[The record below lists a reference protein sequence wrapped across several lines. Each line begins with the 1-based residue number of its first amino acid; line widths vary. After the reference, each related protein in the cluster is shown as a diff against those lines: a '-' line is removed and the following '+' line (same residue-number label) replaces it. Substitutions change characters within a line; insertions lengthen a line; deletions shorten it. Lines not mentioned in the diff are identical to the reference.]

1 MKQKGP
7 PRWPVLGGIVFAIL
21 GVLGTVVLGTTPD
34 FVGDPAE
41 IATFYKEESG
51 AVLAGN
57 SVYLLAGFFLLWF
70 VAGLRTGLE
79 RADGAG
85 SPLAAVALVGG
96 TAGAALMIGSAAI
109 GIVGALRADEQGSI
123 DPQVAAA
130 LYDVS
135 NIMYGAAAPMA
146 WAAAVLA
153 TAVVALRSSA
163 LPWRS
168 CSTCARGRR
177 ARPPWRVNR
186 PKPPSPRNGSRPLKA
201 AERHPGRSA
210 AAAGQYTASCSAAAA
225 IRAIPCASASSSARS
240 IRAEPASPRIII
252 SWPLCSMA
260 SETPAAWPQNGP
272 DFRPGAG
279 FARPPPSGRA

>member
-1 MKQKGP
+1 M
-7 PRWPVLGGIVFAIL
+7 
-21 GVLGTVVLGTTPD
+21 
-34 FVGDPAE
+34 
-41 IATFYKEESG
+41 
-51 AVLAGN
+51 LAGN

-109 GIVGALRADEQGSI
+109 GIVGGLRADEQGSI

-130 LYDVS
+130 LFDIS

-163 LPWRS
+163 LPSWLGALS
-168 CSTCARGRR
+168 VVMGIALLIPPINFISILVMGLWVVAVAIVFYLR
-177 ARPPWRVNR
+177 AGTDGGPQPVGPGVQPADRV
-186 PKPPSPRNGSRPLKA
+186 A
-201 AERHPGRSA
+201 
-210 AAAGQYTASCSAAAA
+210 
-225 IRAIPCASASSSARS
+225 
-240 IRAEPASPRIII
+240 
-252 SWPLCSMA
+252 
-260 SETPAAWPQNGP
+260 TPDRVAT
-272 DFRPGAG
+272 R
-279 FARPPPSGRA
+279 

>member
-85 SPLAAVALVGG
+85 SPLATVALVGG

-109 GIVGALRADEQGSI
+109 GIVGGLRADEQGSI

-130 LYDVS
+130 LFDIS
-135 NIMYGAAAPMA
+135 NIMYGLAAPMA

-163 LPWRS
+163 LPSWLGWVSIPMGIALLIPPISWIAIIVMNLWVIAVAIVLYLRS
-168 CSTCARGRR
+168 GAQAETPVAR
-177 ARPPWRVNR
+177 
-186 PKPPSPRNGSRPLKA
+186 
-201 AERHPGRSA
+201 E
-210 AAAGQYTASCSAAAA
+210 
-225 IRAIPCASASSSARS
+225 
-240 IRAEPASPRIII
+240 RAESPV
-252 SWPLCSMA
+252 
-260 SETPAAWPQNGP
+260 AA
-272 DFRPGAG
+272 
-279 FARPPPSGRA
+279 